1 MPGWNPLNMWNP
13 TDYHDDP
20 DCRLAP
26 MYNEVMI
33 SAVYMCDPGG
43 KKAHHMCILFFCP
56 LSLQPE
62 DCPCKDLITV
72 CVDLRA

>member
-33 SAVYMCDPGG
+33 GALKYLIRG
-43 KKAHHMCILFFCP
+43 KKRN
-56 LSLQPE
+56 
-62 DCPCKDLITV
+62 ITSV
-72 CVDLRA
+72 LYIFVP